1 MSKPMIRN
9 ICAALFAVMFLFSF
23 QTVAY
28 ATHDRYDDDDDS
40 ITLYAHYH
48 NDDGSIYFLAGD
60 TYELTLIAHKSIDDD
75 TLDVTY
81 TIVDAYKDFDCDW
94 FSTTASQRLAIAK
107 KLAKVAVPDE
117 TGVTDKNGKLT
128 FDDLRP
134 GLYLVVRTRVADV
147 NKDYILDPYLV
158 TLPIIKDGE
167 VFEDIEVDEKFAHI
181 GDSRPTPTPTITPL
195 PSNSPQPSERPV
207 PSAQPT
213 PTPNTKTTPEPVPSA
228 TPTPVGAS
236 PVTAGKL
243 PQTGQMN
250 WPIPIL
256 LIAGLALILLGA
268 WLQRKSDHGK

>member
-94 FSTTASQRLAIAK
+94 FSTTASQRQ
-107 KLAKVAVPDE
+107 E
-117 TGVTDKNGKLT
+117 TGK
-128 FDDLRP
+128 
-134 GLYLVVRTRVADV
+134 
-147 NKDYILDPYLV
+147 
-158 TLPIIKDGE
+158 
-167 VFEDIEVDEKFAHI
+167 
-181 GDSRPTPTPTITPL
+181 SRR
-195 PSNSPQPSERPV
+195 SR
-207 PSAQPT
+207 
-213 PTPNTKTTPEPVPSA
+213 
-228 TPTPVGAS
+228 
-236 PVTAGKL
+236 
-243 PQTGQMN
+243 
-250 WPIPIL
+250 
-256 LIAGLALILLGA
+256 
-268 WLQRKSDHGK
+268 